1 MCGWR
6 EKSLAERTISKCKG
20 PEAPACLAAQQG
32 PAWRSRAGRE
42 GGREAVRHVMVQWA
56 WLYRSENKACAS
68 LCLRQEALKGF
79 EGEAQDLPY
88 HLERIKEITKLA

>member
-1 MCGWR
+1 
-6 EKSLAERTISKCKG
+6 
-20 PEAPACLAAQQG
+20 
-32 PAWRSRAGRE
+32 
-42 GGREAVRHVMVQWA
+42 MVQWA
-56 WLYRSENKACAS
+56 WLYRSENKACPF